1 MIVQIGPEKEELEPW
16 LMKELDNLLSEI
28 WLNGKE
34 ENFSQIFHLILNENV
49 SGEVQIVTI
58 CQFAYIFLAQTFKSY
73 RRK

>member
-1 MIVQIGPEKEELEPW
+1 MVVQIGPEKEELEPW

-49 SGEVQIVTI
+49 SGEVKIMIT
-58 CQFAYIFLAQTFKSY
+58 CYFARIFLV
-73 RRK
+73 